1 MGALLEI
8 EATITERGQTTVPS
22 ARTRTPV
29 APLGGASEDA
39 GSAIFWGA
47 PSQVFPAMR
56 AKSLPLVT
64 GRARVNLSKRE
75 LSSYLVGDTTQSTG
89 KTTAML
95 RDDLKQ
101 AQISAMKAG
110 DKERLAAVRLILAK
124 VKDRDI
130 EQRTA
135 SKEVN
140 DDELVTDVLQKRAKQ
155 RRESIEMF
163 ATGGRQEL
171 ADKER
176 GELAVIEQFLP
187 KQMDEAETRAA
198 IEAVKAEVGAAGIK
212 DMGKVMAELKAR
224 HGAALDM
231 GRASGWV
238 KEALQ

>member
-1 MGALLEI
+1 
-8 EATITERGQTTVPS
+8 
-22 ARTRTPV
+22 
-29 APLGGASEDA
+29 
-39 GSAIFWGA
+39 
-47 PSQVFPAMR
+47 
-56 AKSLPLVT
+56 
-64 GRARVNLSKRE
+64 
-75 LSSYLVGDTTQSTG
+75 
-89 KTTAML
+89 ML

-140 DDELVTDVLQKRAKQ
+140 DDELVTDVLQKMAKQ

-163 ATGGRQEL
+163 DTGGRQEL

-212 DMGKVMAELKAR
+212 DMGKVIGALKAKYA
-224 HGAALDM
+224 GQMDFAKASGVVKAALT
-231 GRASGWV
+231 G
-238 KEALQ
+238 